1 MFVHLSGCSVVSVL
15 KTFIVSFFS
24 SEVDII
30 VT

>member
-1 MFVHLSGCSVVSVL
+1 MFVHLSSYSVVSVL